1 FENGVQFSLD
11 NRTLAITLSFALL
24 WSTGFKA
31 DISMPSL
38 GDRLVKSAI
47 SVLFC
52 KKKSEAIRHP
62 SRNRKSQGEFILLY
76 LTIPT
81 GDELLRKFHL
91 LHDIVPEKSSYRVTG
106 TKVEI
111 KLRKREEVR
120 WSHLETQCS
129 ITSSGLRKLKLVK
142 LITFSNTCF
151 LRFFAAKSQDVTKI
165 VHSYPS
171 SSKSTH
177 DWNKI
182 DKEAA
187 EIEGEED
194 PLNKLFKNIY
204 ENASDDTRKA
214 MVKSFTESAGTVLST
229 NWNEVGAGKVEMRP
243 PDGMEYKKYEM

>member
-1 FENGVQFSLD
+1 
-11 NRTLAITLSFALL
+11 
-24 WSTGFKA
+24 
-31 DISMPSL
+31 MPSL
-38 GDRLVKSAI
+38 GDR
-47 SVLFC
+47 FDWYQ
-52 KKKSEAIRHP
+52 SEGNVCINYFRKNLKPSDIRVEIE
-62 SRNRKSQGEFILLY
+62 SRKILLY

-129 ITSSGLRKLKLVK
+129 ITSSGLP
-142 LITFSNTCF
+142 
-151 LRFFAAKSQDVTKI
+151 KSQDVTKI

-243 PDGMEYKKYEM
+243 PDGMEFKKI